1 MKESEPTEQESN
13 DPLTE
18 DIPKILYLLPG
29 VRLGVCVGCGTP
41 FFDGDTVLGY
51 AVQSA
56 AEPVPELAHVT
67 CEACGPIPHRRFTLG
82 VRELIV
88 RGHAGTVANTR
99 TQSTRQVLLEPEL
112 DLVSPAHTH
121 KTYPPEPSLWPSG
134 SLADRLA
141 EDGDAVSRQ
150 TPLQRD
156 RGQGDST
163 RGDGGDP
170 QNGNERGETPEISD
184 DHLSGDYAFE
194 GALDGSALPDLYVSL
209 VVEPAAEH
217 LFMEQPPDPRR
228 LPDTTWEPQTLDE
241 WLRYGLTQQLC
252 REGVEVCHPWE
263 HYGSEAAE
271 VDWRILPQGYHKPGV
286 CATDGARCFIHE
298 LWGGPA
304 HPGQL
309 HRHPVT
315 FTASPETDESPDTVT
330 LEGVWRLT
338 LRELRPEYIG
348 LVTSAISALA
358 ATQQSHVLD
367 VGGIHSLLVEVQDAF
382 VVNPLYS
389 PAEIQTAL
397 TTTTISGA
405 MSAKRIQ
412 WMEDI
417 RDGFTRALSD
427 RLELDPAERSA
438 EGNDTQ

>member
-18 DIPKILYLLPG
+18 DIPKILYLSPG
-29 VRLGVCVGCGTP
+29 VRLGVCVGCGTS
-41 FFDGDTVLGY
+41 FFDGETVLGY
-51 AVQSA
+51 TVQSA
-56 AEPVPELAHVT
+56 ADPVPELAHAT

-99 TQSTRQVLLEPEL
+99 TQSTRQILLESEL

-121 KTYPPEPSLWPSG
+121 KAYPPEPSLWPSG

-141 EDGDAVSRQ
+141 EDGDAASQQ

-163 RGDGGDP
+163 RGDGGNP

-217 LFMEQPPDPRR
+217 LFIEQPPDPRR
-228 LPDTTWEPQTLDE
+228 LPDTEWEPRTVNE
-241 WLRYGLTQQLC
+241 WLRFGIAKQLR
-252 REGVEVCHPWE
+252 REGVDVCHPWQE
-263 HYGSEAAE
+263 HASHADEI
-271 VDWRILPQGYHKPGV
+271 DWRILSEGYHKPGTCV
-286 CATDGARCFIHE
+286 AEGERCFLHE
-298 LWGGPA
+298 LWGSPG

-309 HRHPVT
+309 KRHPVT
-315 FTASPETDESPDTVT
+315 FTTPSPANHSEDAVA
-330 LEGVWRLT
+330 LEGIWRLT
-338 LRELRPEYIG
+338 LDTIRPEYVG
-348 LVTSAISALA
+348 LITSAISALA
-358 ATQQSHVLD
+358 ATQDSFILD
-367 VGGIHSLLVEVQDAF
+367 VGGTHSLPVEVRDAS
-382 VVNPLYS
+382 VLNPLYS
-389 PAEIQTAL
+389 PAETLTAL
-397 TTTTISGA
+397 TTTSISGS
-405 MSAKRIQ
+405 MSAKRVMWID
-412 WMEDI
+412 EV
-417 RDGFTRALSD
+417 RDGFTEALSD
-427 RLELDPAERSA
+427 RIEIDASTSSVEA
-438 EGNDTQ
+438 NDA